1 MFVGRNGLYY
11 LKVLYAKIKLLILGI
26 LLSDVV
32 NGPTSRDLKNNNK
45 KTKQNN
51 KKKKNQYL
59 KFHEQKQNKI
69 I

>member
-11 LKVLYAKIKLLILGI
+11 LNVLYAKIKLLLLGI

-32 NGPTSRDLKNNNK
+32 NGPISRDLKNNNN

-51 KKKKNQYL
+51 KKTKTN
-59 KFHEQKQNKI
+59 I
-69 I
+69 